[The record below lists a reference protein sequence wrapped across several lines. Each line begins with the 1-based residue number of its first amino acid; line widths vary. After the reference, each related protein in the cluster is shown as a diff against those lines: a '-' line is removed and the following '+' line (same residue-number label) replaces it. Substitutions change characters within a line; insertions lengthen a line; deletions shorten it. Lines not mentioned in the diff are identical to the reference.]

1 MSTRFVAAA
10 RFSALA
16 ASHFFADFFSA
27 VLPGILP
34 AALLYFHLDLGYGV
48 ILLSAIGIGA
58 NLLQIPA
65 SLIDRTGK
73 SPRFLVSGILLAS
86 TILILPF
93 LPETTQFWHLA
104 LLLFLAGSGIALVHP
119 FGLRGVHAL
128 DFSVKVSVPLFMTCG
143 FFGAAVAP
151 WIASLLVSGAG
162 MEGLLYLFVPVV
174 LIVLLVIGS
183 RVKLAIPEEAA
194 SVPGNGENP
203 PWSFGALFF
212 FALWLN
218 CGTAIFTG
226 LLPTMLHQF
235 GYTLA
240 FGGFCN
246 TLFGIGS
253 SAGSI
258 LLGIGARR
266 VAPHKMILPGMGIG
280 ILIAMIYLASASVSR
295 MAVLCIPFFGFLLSG
310 PYPLLVALS
319 ATAPG
324 RFSPTFRN
332 GLIVG
337 GTWGVAGVML
347 LPAGQIAERVSLS
360 AALAMAIGC
369 YVIAFVVAAA
379 TCRKAK

>member
-1 MSTRFVAAA
+1 MSDRSIAATRF
-10 RFSALA
+10 FALA
-16 ASHFFADFFSA
+16 ASHFSADFFSA

-65 SLIDRTGK
+65 SAIDRDK
-73 SPRFLVSGILLAS
+73 SSPRLLVFGILLAS
-86 TILILPF
+86 AVLILPF
-93 LPETTQFWHLA
+93 LPEKTRFWHLA

-119 FGLRGVHAL
+119 LGLRGVHAL
-128 DFSVKVSVPLFMTCG
+128 PFSVKVSVPLFMTCG

-151 WIASLLVSGAG
+151 WTASLLVTFCG
-162 MEGLLYLFVPVV
+162 MKGLLFLFVPVA
-174 LIVLLVIGS
+174 LIVLLLLGS
-183 RVKLAIPEEAA
+183 RLKLQIPEE
-194 SVPGNGENP
+194 NRIRQENAETT
-203 PWSFGALFF
+203 PWRFGALFF
-212 FALWLN
+212 FALFLN
-218 CGTAIFTG
+218 CGTAVFTG

-246 TLFGIGS
+246 TLFGVGS
-253 SAGSI
+253 SVGSI

-266 VAPHKMILPGMGIG
+266 FAPPKMILPGMVIG
-280 ILIAMIYLASASVSR
+280 ILLGMLYLESAELSVW
-295 MAVLCIPFFGFLLSG
+295 AAFCIPLLGLLLSA

-319 ATAPG
+319 VSAPG
-324 RFSPTFRN
+324 RFSSTLRS

-337 GTWGVAGVML
+337 GTWGIAGVML

-360 AALAMAIGC
+360 AALATGLGC
-369 YVIAFVVAAA
+369 YVIAFGVAAL